1 MKELLKLS
9 FFEKFTLTALVL
21 LMFVLS
27 INGTIALRNILA
39 VILLFSLL
47 YGTIKHQQL
56 DKIKDIFRDRSLK
69 IILILLLVFVLY
81 VFIHS
86 IFVSHETSWSL
97 SEFRSQLVYPTVYFI
112 MGILLAVSIKSSKIL
127 NSGILISVV
136 FFAMFA
142 HVIYIDITALGTL
155 LTDGTIMRRYGGLM
169 DTPAGANYVTNI
181 LLAMIIAEIVYRLRT
196 GKWSLRVSNKILY
209 WLLGLTVVATLIETV
224 RLGDITLVFLGLVSS
239 VVFLYKNEKYNF
251 KEKSIITTTMF
262 LVLTLPLIY
271 NIQTD
276 PRWVKLTETIPVAI
290 NTAASNM
297 HWRDSSLFP
306 APIVASGSLTG
317 NSNYMRIAWARQSVH
332 HIRKNPVGI
341 GFGRDAFGHVLEVKY
356 PLRRDMK
363 GYRGMQSHSGIL
375 DLALGVGIPGVLLW
389 SLFVYS
395 ISSSSFREF
404 KKSSNYFSLLS
415 LFLIMGF
422 YGRSIVDSNMRDH
435 MFLQFMLLLGI
446 SLVCMFNNN
455 KNEAK

>member
-9 FFEKFTLTALVL
+9 FFERFTLTILAL

-27 INGTIALRNILA
+27 INGTMALRNILA
-39 VILLFSLL
+39 VVLLFSLF
-47 YGTIKHQQL
+47 YNATKQFDEIKAIFQ
-56 DKIKDIFRDRSLK
+56 DKNLR
-69 IILILLLVFVLY
+69 IILGSLIVFVLY

-86 IFVSHETSWSL
+86 IFISHEPSWSL
-97 SEFRSQLVYPTVYFI
+97 SEFRSQLIYPLAYLL
-112 MGILLAVSIKSSKIL
+112 MGILLVIGTK
-127 NSGILISVV
+127 NSNKLTSTILISVV
-136 FFAMFA
+136 FFAMFM
-142 HVIYIDITALGTL
+142 HVIYIDIVALGTFF
-155 LTDGTIMRRYGGLM
+155 TDGTIMRRYGGLM

-239 VVFLYKNEKYNF
+239 VIFLYKNEKYNF
-251 KEKSIITTTMF
+251 REKSIITTTMF

-276 PRWVKLTETIPVAI
+276 PRWVKLTETIPVAM

-297 HWRDSSLFP
+297 HWRDSSLFS
-306 APIVASGSLTG
+306 APIVASGSLAG